1 MSVSTLLRLCSG
13 VLLALALAA
22 HHKALHAAV
31 SLAGL
36 VNLRRAWEL
45 HLSNDAVAD
54 FLGGPPERVAEH
66 YHEASPAELDIHCG
80 QLLVHGAQ
88 DDTVPIQ
95 MSRDYAKQKRQR
107 GEDVSLLEIAKVG
120 HFDIV
125 DPESK
130 IWPQVEKAIAGLVQ

>member
-1 MSVSTLLRLCSG
+1 MRP
-13 VLLALALAA
+13 A
-22 HHKALHAAV
+22 
-31 SLAGL
+31 
-36 VNLRRAWEL
+36 RR
-45 HLSNDAVAD
+45 
-54 FLGGPPERVAEH
+54 
-66 YHEASPAELDIHCG
+66 YASPAELDIRCG